1 MKKFL
6 SILLVLILSW
16 SVLVA
21 CGNTD
26 TGNSSSSSSS
36 TQNDTTDNNDTEI
49 KEKTKINLS
58 VLNGTTGFGMAYL
71 MSQDEVGA
79 SYNDYEFK
87 VETDAANIV
96 SGLIAGTIDM
106 AALPTNA
113 AANVYNKSNG
123 NVQVI
128 AINTLGVL
136 YLLEKDDQISSISDL
151 KNTDKK
157 IYVPAQNPRFITEYI
172 LTANG
177 IDADKIDSTTYS
189 TPAALQAAVVAGQ
202 VELAVLPQPVVTA
215 AIAGAKKAGF
225 TYGTALDLTEEWN
238 KIPGSEKL
246 VQGCLVVRKEFAQNN
261 KDAVDGFLT
270 EYEASI
276 NYLNENPAAASELIV
291 KYNIFANASV
301 AEKAIPS
308 CNVTFMKGEEM
319 KSTMS
324 AFIAVMFDVAPAS
337 VGNKLPAN
345 DFYYIPQ

>member
-6 SILLVLILSW
+6 SLLLVLILSLT
-16 SVLVA
+16 VLA
-21 CGNTD
+21 SCGNTHN
-26 TGNSSSSSSS
+26 GGSGSSSNS
-36 TQNDTTDNNDTEI
+36 NDTEDKNDGI
-49 KEKTKINLS
+49 KEKTKIHLS

-71 MSQDEVGA
+71 MSQDEASA

-87 VETDAANIV
+87 VETDATNII
-96 SGLIAGTIDM
+96 SGLISGTIDM

-123 NVQVI
+123 KVQVL

-136 YLLEKDDQISSISDL
+136 YLLEKDDQISSINDL

-177 IDADKIDSTTYS
+177 ISADKIDSTTYS
-189 TPAALQAAVVAGQ
+189 TPASLQAAVVAGQ

-225 TYGTALDLTEEWN
+225 AYSTALDLTEEWN

-261 KDAVDGFLT
+261 KEAVDGFLT

-308 CNVTFMKGEEM
+308 CNVTFMNGEEM
-319 KSTMS
+319 KSAMS
-324 AFIAVMFDVAPAS
+324 AFIGVMYDVAPAS
-337 VGNKLPAN
+337 VGNKIPAN
-345 DFYYIPQ
+345 DFYYIS